1 MQKHIS
7 LEGMLVFK
15 GLIMLEETDVSSG
28 LKFKWALYSNL
39 VVFMAKP
46 V

>member
-28 LKFKWALYSNL
+28 LKFKWALYSNS